1 LLNPNIGLVIANKFD
16 ISLFYKYL
24 SQMIR
29 YLFLAVILLSFTGC
43 EKTNPVKKWTVE
55 YRVYR
60 LSNESISYRVQYET
74 NSQATEF
81 KGPFTNENWKSVEY
95 PNFKDVSYQRL
106 RVETISGK
114 GEMQLQIIVNGSVY
128 EEGKKGEYVNNFE
141 IDSNL

>member
-1 LLNPNIGLVIANKFD
+1 
-16 ISLFYKYL
+16 
-24 SQMIR
+24 MIR